1 MHVLCAYRSG
11 SLFTSGS
18 LPDHF
23 RFSSL
28 QCREGVARCSRNLK
42 ALHNQYNWKWSF
54 DIFIQHDNHV
64 LMALFV
70 VHNAKITI
78 LTWDKIG
85 EWKVNIQKHVPTFA
99 YRGSYL
105 LPYLFDQVQV
115 QIDFLLISQILLRDL
130 NSYILGSWSYILDQN
145 SHYSTNQNKH

>member
-1 MHVLCAYRSG
+1 MKKSQGACIPLPVHFR
-11 SLFTSGS
+11 FTSGS
-18 LPDHF
+18 LPVHFRFTSGSLPVYF

-28 QCREGVARCSRNLK
+28 QCREREGVARCSRNLK

-105 LPYLFDQVQV
+105 LPYLFDHQASANR
-115 QIDFLLISQILLRDL
+115 LLIDL
-130 NSYILGSWSYILDQN
+130 SNLSARS
-145 SHYSTNQNKH
+145 